1 MQQTRAPPLTEP
13 HAVDDINGSALPLL
27 LIAILAGRRHP
38 FATTI
43 ILLLAMQ
50 ILPLAT
56 GTQHL
61 NHLQK
66 LIFTKIN
73 KEPAHIATT
82 FTQLMQIINTLIA
95 ALVVR
100 KVIRKQVKINKKA
113 NKMDSEN
120 QAEQAPKH
128 TTTTTPHTTTEKKR
142 PPPPPTLKTSNTP
155 RSTDKPD
162 QN

>member
-1 MQQTRAPPLTEP
+1 
-13 HAVDDINGSALPLL
+13 
-27 LIAILAGRRHP
+27 
-38 FATTI
+38 
-43 ILLLAMQ
+43 MQ

-100 KVIRKQVKINKKA
+100 KAIREQVKINKKA
-113 NKMDSEN
+113 NKIDSEN

-128 TTTTTPHTTTEKKR
+128 TTTTTPHTAAGKKR
-142 PPPPPTLKTSNTP
+142 TSPPSIPKNNRHTP
-155 RSTDKPD
+155 IYRLA
-162 QN
+162 